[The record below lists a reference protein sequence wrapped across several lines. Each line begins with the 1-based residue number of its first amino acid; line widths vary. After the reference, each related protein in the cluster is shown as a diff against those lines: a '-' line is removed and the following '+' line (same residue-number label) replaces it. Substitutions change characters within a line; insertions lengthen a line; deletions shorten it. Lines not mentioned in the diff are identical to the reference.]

1 MKQSEGSSLKKYTVI
16 VIVFVI
22 SIMVIGVSVSYSFFN
37 ISVEGSKDV
46 PPSTAA
52 PFEVT
57 TTLNDATAINAAQ
70 LVLIDGSTYEDN
82 AENVSF
88 SETKSSSSGA
98 KAKFPFVLVE

>member
-52 PFEVT
+52 P
-57 TTLNDATAINAAQ
+57 L
-70 LVLIDGSTYEDN
+70 
-82 AENVSF
+82 
-88 SETKSSSSGA
+88 K
-98 KAKFPFVLVE
+98 